1 MRSSLRPA
9 SLAIIVVTASSAVV
23 WSQAPRPPQ
32 SPYLAPEG
40 NLVAV
45 RAGRMFDAKAGT
57 MLTNQIILVR
67 GDRIADVGASVQVP
81 PEARVIDLGAA
92 TVLPG
97 MIDAHVH
104 NA

>member
-1 MRSSLRPA
+1 MEDPMRSSFRPA
-9 SLAIIVVTASSAVV
+9 SLSLLMGAASSAVA

-40 NLVAV
+40 NLVTV

-57 MLTNQIILVR
+57 MLNNQIILVR
-67 GDRIADVGASVQVP
+67 GDRIADVGPSVKVP

-97 MIDAHVH
+97 MID
-104 NA
+104 